1 MGKPH
6 PLELRKRVVAFVREG
21 NSRREAA
28 RHFQVSSRFV
38 NNMMLLYRDTGS
50 LAAKRQGYAPGK
62 TKLAAHQSW
71 LEQRLDENGDLNL
84 MNCVPHWPNGVSM
97 SIVRPLGDFS
107 RE

>member
-28 RHFQVSSRFV
+28 RHFRVSPRFV
-38 NNMMLLYRDTGS
+38 NNIMLLYRDTGS

-71 LEQRLDENGDLNL
+71 LE
-84 MNCVPHWPNGVSM
+84 
-97 SIVRPLGDFS
+97 
-107 RE
+107 